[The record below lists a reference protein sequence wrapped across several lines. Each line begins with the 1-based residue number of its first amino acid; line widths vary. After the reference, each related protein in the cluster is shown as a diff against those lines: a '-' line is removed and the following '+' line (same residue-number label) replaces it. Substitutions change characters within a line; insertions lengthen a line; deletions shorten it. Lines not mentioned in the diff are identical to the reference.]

1 VFLISL
7 LASVLLALPANLAPL
22 IYNQDAEIIPDE
34 YLVFFKQDSLTSS
47 GLLDSVLASVG
58 VQESS
63 VLHRYQ
69 DGFSAVMDEATLT
82 KIRAMDEVEFVEPNQ
97 VVYTHEVQNNPP
109 SWGLARISQR
119 QFRARDIYHY
129 PDTAGEGVDV
139 YIIDTGVNIEHQD
152 FEGRAS
158 WGYTAPDGDSDV
170 DGNGHGTHVASTV
183 AGKSYGVAKKANII
197 AVKVLR
203 SSGYG
208 TTADV
213 VAGIEW
219 ANQKASESDN
229 ASAAN
234 MSLGGGR
241 SMALDRAV
249 AKAIANGLPF
259 AVAAGN
265 SNADAC
271 RFSPAAVESAVT
283 VGASTVADSR
293 AYFSNVGQCVDIFAP
308 GNDITG
314 AWIGST
320 TAKRTISGT
329 SMASPHVAGVMALFL
344 AENKYS
350 ATELKQKLIEV
361 ATPNA
366 VSGLPANTI
375 NLLLHNDV
383 GTELYF

>member
-1 VFLISL
+1 MLI
-7 LASVLLALPANLAPL
+7 PAF
-22 IYNQDAEIIPDE
+22 I
-34 YLVFFKQDSLTSS
+34 
-47 GLLDSVLASVG
+47 
-58 VQESS
+58 
-63 VLHRYQ
+63 
-69 DGFSAVMDEATLT
+69 
-82 KIRAMDEVEFVEPNQ
+82 
-97 VVYTHEVQNNPP
+97 
-109 SWGLARISQR
+109 
-119 QFRARDIYHY
+119 
-129 PDTAGEGVDV
+129 
-139 YIIDTGVNIEHQD
+139 
-152 FEGRAS
+152 
-158 WGYTAPDGDSDV
+158 
-170 DGNGHGTHVASTV
+170 
-183 AGKSYGVAKKANII
+183 
-197 AVKVLR
+197 
-203 SSGYG
+203 
-208 TTADV
+208 
-213 VAGIEW
+213 GIEW